1 MVWFLE
7 LYSCLF
13 FRQHVCISGLM
24 GLQRWPRLIILCF
37 NINNTNFHSIIL
49 ITGPSSA
56 LQWGPQCGLENVS
69 VTLHGIRNWPQ
80 PLTIAEVLLSTYCL
94 PDGSDGWTLAFAFS
108 FSFCLEVKQLSWENK
123 DRSLKLRPVRQQAT
137 RNLITSPGQ
146 LSREAAPAWAGP
158 LPDFLLC
165 EKNKSLFGWPDIAW
179 FLQMLLPIAEWRY
192 SQAKHKEENTATNL

>member
-1 MVWFLE
+1 MK
-7 LYSCLF
+7 
-13 FRQHVCISGLM
+13 
-24 GLQRWPRLIILCF
+24 
-37 NINNTNFHSIIL
+37 FHSIIL

-69 VTLHGIRNWPQ
+69 VKLHGIKNWPQ

-94 PDGSDGWTLAFAFS
+94 PDGSDGWTLAFAFP

-146 LSREAAPAWAGP
+146 LSGEAAAAWAGP
-158 LPDFLLC
+158 LPNFLLC

-192 SQAKHKEENTATNL
+192 SQAKHKEENTAKNLQFWDPSLPSLISYYGLS